1 MTSLP
6 TTHRPSDSF
15 SPRAGVHAHVLGV
28 KLSSTGPFLF
38 KQERVGYG
46 EKPFKIYKIRTTV
59 IGPEAQ
65 GVGVI
70 ICLGLV
76 ALPLWVAAIYRLGA
90 LGSRHRS
97 AISSMIASA
106 SGGPSISTASGS
118 KASSASRRLRAHPGP
133 WWRIPKPRT
142 SAMAARLRPC
152 TRDRSP
158 SSRRVL

>member
-90 LGSRHRS
+90 ALLCSYGLSQSFLFRLDQFGMLAFLWCLLLIGSH
-97 AISSMIASA
+97 
-106 SGGPSISTASGS
+106 
-118 KASSASRRLRAHPGP
+118 
-133 WWRIPKPRT
+133 
-142 SAMAARLRPC
+142 
-152 TRDRSP
+152 DRNQIDSETDA
-158 SSRRVL
+158 LMEE